1 MDGDVPKTD
10 ILTCFKC
17 FDLIDTINIF
27 IKGIFGCRHHAEM
40 SCSNTGLCSFFSEDA
55 AALTAANTTRKH
67 PRSKIVT
74 LWSRQSYAST
84 EVCSWQ
90 CLVWQWRN
98 NLFDTRLVHLGSNPG
113 SSPAR
118 LLLHLFSPDENHFW
132 SVESS
137 KKKKKKSDIFCF
149 ESFPWQAPG
158 IGNFREWMCENCV
171 SPFWTPEDICL
182 SQRKFFIFRGWRR
195 KAMLYSECNNYE
207 PKTAKGLSYTHITN
221 WPKNLILVE
230 FMCLV
235 SCRKVTTR
243 NAEHDLAAAVPRL
256 GEIACWVGDLSHM
269 PGSPRCVVV
278 IFVSR
283 GWWNKTQSSM

>member
-1 MDGDVPKTD
+1 MDDWWWERISERRKEVQGYRGICVCGMDGDVPKTD

-55 AALTAANTTRKH
+55 ASLTAANTTRKH
-67 PRSKIVT
+67 PRSKTVT

-84 EVCSWQ
+84 EVCAWQ
-90 CLVWQWRN
+90 CLAWQWRN

-137 KKKKKKSDIFCF
+137 KKKKKKKWYILLWELSLAG
-149 ESFPWQAPG
+149 PR
-158 IGNFREWMCENCV
+158 NRE
-171 SPFWTPEDICL
+171 L
-182 SQRKFFIFRGWRR
+182 
-195 KAMLYSECNNYE
+195 
-207 PKTAKGLSYTHITN
+207 
-221 WPKNLILVE
+221 
-230 FMCLV
+230 
-235 SCRKVTTR
+235 
-243 NAEHDLAAAVPRL
+243 
-256 GEIACWVGDLSHM
+256 
-269 PGSPRCVVV
+269 
-278 IFVSR
+278 
-283 GWWNKTQSSM
+283 